1 MLNNIKKF
9 ISQNTG
15 FLIRLDDI
23 AKNMNWEMMHKC
35 EILFDKYNIKPVLGV
50 IANNQDVQLKSYP
63 SNEEFWNKIRT
74 WKKKGWEIS
83 IHGYSHEYKKVT
95 NKNDYFGHGGN
106 SEFYGL
112 SFEDQKEK
120 IEKAIKKFNEEEIQ
134 VKSFFAPNHSY
145 DLNTLKA
152 LKECGIKNIIDG
164 YGLMPYSKMGL
175 NFIPQL
181 FYKLLILPFGI
192 QSSQLHINDWKDSE
206 FMEFSKFIEKNSAK
220 IITFN
225 QALLKIN
232 NSMFYNLINI
242 LIEKILKL
250 FRILKSNNLKT

>member
-23 AKNMNWEMMHKC
+23 AKNMNWDMIDKC
-35 EILFDKYNIKPVLGV
+35 EILFDSHNIKPVLGV
-50 IANNQDVQLKSYP
+50 IPNNQDYDLKSYP
-63 SNEEFWNKIRT
+63 SNEKFWDRIRA
-74 WKKKGWEIS
+74 WKQKGWEIS
-83 IHGYSHEYKKVT
+83 IHGYSHVYGEATKK
-95 NKNDYFGHGGN
+95 KDFFGHGGI

-112 SFEDQKEK
+112 SFEQQKEK
-120 IEKAIKKFNEEEIQ
+120 IKKAIKKFQEEEIQ
-134 VKSFFAPNHSY
+134 VRSFFAPNHSY
-145 DLNTLKA
+145 DHNTLKA

-192 QSSQLHINDWKDSE
+192 QSSQLHINDWKDND
-206 FMEFSKFIEKNSAK
+206 FDQFSKFITKNSEK

-232 NSMFYNLINI
+232 NSMFYRFLNI
-242 LIEKILKL
+242 STEKTLKL
-250 FRILKSNNLKT
+250 FRTVNEVIKTK